1 MLVCSH
7 KVIGFVWFS
16 SFFSDGWIFSG
27 WLLLVLSQ
35 SVILIG
41 FWLTLSINWRHN
53 VISWS
58 FTETKL
64 YQHLQKQSHD
74 FNFLIYWRGCK
85 LIASELYKMLN
96 FCCFLILKLRLLFP
110 RWHLLRMS
118 SLTHSGLSKIL
129 VPPHGLHHAK
139 VVVAPRNCWEVA
151 FPNFSPAPGGLLGLG
166 QQPVPITCS
175 RELGAGAVGR
185 VKTSSL
191 CLSPPVVC

>member
-1 MLVCSH
+1 MLVCGH
-7 KVIGFVWFS
+7 KVIGFVGFS
-16 SFFSDGWIFSG
+16 SFFSEGWIFSG

-58 FTETKL
+58 FTETKVIPASSEAITWFQL
-64 YQHLQKQSHD
+64 PDILKRLQVYSLWALQ
-74 FNFLIYWRGCK
+74 N
-85 LIASELYKMLN
+85 AELLLFLN
-96 FCCFLILKLRLLFP
+96 FKAQVAFSKVTLAKDE
-110 RWHLLRMS
+110 
-118 SLTHSGLSKIL
+118 LTYSGLSKIL
-129 VPPHGLHHAK
+129 VPPNGLHHAK

-166 QQPVPITCS
+166 RQPVPITCS

-185 VKTSSL
+185 VKTSSP